1 MADISLDDLLKAKE
15 REFNAQTQT
24 QIQTVE
30 PSKEIAKVTQQTEII
45 SPEDRKRIDEIKN
58 AIDLTDSQASVQYG
72 VNAQRNIAEFSDTI
86 LNNIRSKDSGYVGEL
101 LSNLVVKVKGF
112 EVDGSSN
119 GSFIKKIPILGSLV
133 GKAQNMMAEYDK
145 LSVQVDKIQGELD
158 KARMVMLKDIVMF
171 DTMYDKNVEYFKEL
185 QLYIRAGEEKIQE
198 LQTHTIPRLRQEA
211 ANSQNQMA
219 VQLVSDFENAVSRF
233 EKKVHDLKLSKTIA
247 IQTAPQIRLIQN
259 NDKVLVD
266 KVQSAIFNTIP
277 LWKSQIVIA
286 LGLSRQQKVL
296 QMQREITNTT
306 NELLRRNAEMLK
318 QSTLETARETERGIV
333 DIETVKKVNDDLI
346 STIEETIKIQQEGRQ
361 KRKAA
366 EAELVQIEDRLKQTL
381 LAQPIIFINF
391 LFSVIFNPF
400 LMDI

>member
-1 MADISLDDLLKAKE
+1 MADINLDDLLKAKE
-15 REFNAQTQT
+15 REFNTQT
-24 QIQTVE
+24 AQIQPVE
-30 PSKEIAKVTQQTEII
+30 PQTEIAKVTQQTEMI
-45 SPEDRKRIDEIKN
+45 SPEDRRRIDEIKN
-58 AIDLTDSQASVQYG
+58 AIDLTNSQASVQYG

-86 LNNIRSKDSGYVGEL
+86 LNNIRSKDSGYVGDL

-112 EVDGSSN
+112 EVDSN
-119 GSFIKKIPILGSLV
+119 DKGSFIKKIPIIGSIV
-133 GKAQNMMAEYDK
+133 SSAKNMMAEYDK
-145 LSVQVDKIQGELD
+145 LSVQVDKIQAELD
-158 KARMVMLKDIVMF
+158 KARMLMLKDIVMF

-185 QLYIRAGEEKIQE
+185 QLYIKAGEEKIVE
-198 LQTHTIPRLRQEA
+198 LQTQTIPKLRMQA

-219 VQLVSDFENAVSRF
+219 VQLVSDFENAVRRF

-361 KRKAA
+361 KRKVA
-366 EAELVQIEDRLKQTL
+366 EAQLVQIEDRLKQTL
-381 LAQPIIFINF
+381 LAYR
-391 LFSVIFNPF
+391 
-400 LMDI
+400 

>member
-1 MADISLDDLLKAKE
+1 MADINLDDLLKAKE
-15 REFNAQTQT
+15 REFNTQT
-24 QIQTVE
+24 AQIQPVE
-30 PSKEIAKVTQQTEII
+30 PQTEIAKVTQQTEMI
-45 SPEDRKRIDEIKN
+45 SPEDRRRIDEIKN

-86 LNNIRSKDSGYVGEL
+86 LNNIRSKDSGYVGDL

-112 EVDGSSN
+112 EVDSN
-119 GSFIKKIPILGSLV
+119 DKGSFIKKIPIIGSIV
-133 GKAQNMMAEYDK
+133 SSAKNMMAEYDK
-145 LSVQVDKIQGELD
+145 LSVQVDKIQAELD
-158 KARMVMLKDIVMF
+158 KARMLMLKDIVMF

-185 QLYIRAGEEKIQE
+185 QLYIKAGEEKIVE
-198 LQTHTIPRLRQEA
+198 LQTQTIPKLRMQA

-366 EAELVQIEDRLKQTL
+366 EAQLVQIEDRLKQTL
-381 LAQPIIFINF
+381 LAHR
-391 LFSVIFNPF
+391 
-400 LMDI
+400 

>member
-1 MADISLDDLLKAKE
+1 MADISLDDLLKVKE

-30 PSKEIAKVTQQTEII
+30 PSKEIAKVTQQTELI
-45 SPEDRKRIDEIKN
+45 SPEDRKRIDKIKN

-145 LSVQVDKIQGELD
+145 LSVQVDKIQAELD

-198 LQTHTIPRLRQEA
+198 LQTQTIPRLRQEA
-211 ANSQNQMA
+211 ASSQNQMA

-381 LAQPIIFINF
+381 LAHR
-391 LFSVIFNPF
+391 
-400 LMDI
+400 

>member
-1 MADISLDDLLKAKE
+1 MADINLDDLLKAKE
-15 REFNAQTQT
+15 REFNTQT
-24 QIQTVE
+24 AQIQPVE
-30 PSKEIAKVTQQTEII
+30 PQTEIAKVTQQTEMI
-45 SPEDRKRIDEIKN
+45 SPEDRRRIDEIKN
-58 AIDLTDSQASVQYG
+58 AIDLTNSQASVQYG

-86 LNNIRSKDSGYVGEL
+86 LNKIRSKDSGYVGDL

-112 EVDGSSN
+112 EVDSN
-119 GSFIKKIPILGSLV
+119 DKGSFIKKIPIIGSIV
-133 GKAQNMMAEYDK
+133 SSAKNMMAEYDK
-145 LSVQVDKIQGELD
+145 LSVQVDKIQAELD
-158 KARMVMLKDIVMF
+158 KARMLMLKDIVMF

-185 QLYIRAGEEKIQE
+185 QLYIKAGEEKIVE
-198 LQTHTIPRLRQEA
+198 LQTQTIPKLRMQA

-366 EAELVQIEDRLKQTL
+366 EAQLVQIEDRLKQTL
-381 LAQPIIFINF
+381 LAHR
-391 LFSVIFNPF
+391 
-400 LMDI
+400 

>member
-15 REFNAQTQT
+15 REFNAQRQT

-72 VNAQRNIAEFSDTI
+72 INAQRNIAEFSDTI

-112 EVDGSSN
+112 EVDGSDS
-119 GSFIKKIPILGSLV
+119 GSFIKKIPIFGSLV

-198 LQTHTIPRLRQEA
+198 LQTQTIPRLRQEA

-333 DIETVKKVNDDLI
+333 DIETVKKVNDDSI

-381 LAQPIIFINF
+381 LAHR
-391 LFSVIFNPF
+391 
-400 LMDI
+400 

>member
-15 REFNAQTQT
+15 REFNTQTQT
-24 QIQTVE
+24 QIQPVE
-30 PSKEIAKVTQQTEII
+30 PSREIAKVTQQTEII

-58 AIDLTDSQASVQYG
+58 SIDLTDSQSSVQYG

-86 LNNIRSKDSGYVGEL
+86 LNNIRSKDSGYVGDL

-112 EVDGSSN
+112 EVDGKDS
-119 GSFIKKIPILGSLV
+119 GSFIKKIPIIGSLV

-145 LSVQVDKIQGELD
+145 LSVQVDKIQAELD
-158 KARMVMLKDIVMF
+158 KARMMMLKDIVMF

-185 QLYIRAGEEKIQE
+185 QLYIKAGEEKILE
-198 LQTHTIPRLRQEA
+198 LQTQTIPRLRQEA
-211 ANSQNQMA
+211 AASQNQMA

-259 NDKVLVD
+259 NDKILVD

-296 QMQREITNTT
+296 QMQREITDTT

-361 KRKAA
+361 KRKTA
-366 EAELVQIEDRLKQTL
+366 EAELIQIEDRLKQTL
-381 LAQPIIFINF
+381 LAHR
-391 LFSVIFNPF
+391 
-400 LMDI
+400 

>member
-15 REFNAQTQT
+15 REFNTQTQT
-24 QIQTVE
+24 QIQPVE
-30 PSKEIAKVTQQTEII
+30 PSREIAKVTQQTEII

-58 AIDLTDSQASVQYG
+58 SIDLTDSQSSVQYG

-86 LNNIRSKDSGYVGEL
+86 LNNIRSKDSGYVGDL

-112 EVDGSSN
+112 EVDGKDS
-119 GSFIKKIPILGSLV
+119 GSFIKKIPIIGSLV

-145 LSVQVDKIQGELD
+145 LSVQVDKIQAELN
-158 KARMVMLKDIVMF
+158 KARMMMLKDIVMF

-185 QLYIRAGEEKIQE
+185 QLYIKAGEEKILE
-198 LQTHTIPRLRQEA
+198 LQTQTIPRLRQEA
-211 ANSQNQMA
+211 AASQNQMA

-259 NDKVLVD
+259 NDKILVD

-296 QMQREITNTT
+296 QMQREITDTT

-361 KRKAA
+361 KRKTA
-366 EAELVQIEDRLKQTL
+366 EAELIQIEDRLKQTL
-381 LAQPIIFINF
+381 LAHR
-391 LFSVIFNPF
+391 
-400 LMDI
+400 

>member
-1 MADISLDDLLKAKE
+1 MADINLDDLLKAKE
-15 REFNAQTQT
+15 REFNTQT
-24 QIQTVE
+24 AQIQPVE
-30 PSKEIAKVTQQTEII
+30 PQTEIAKVTQQTEMI
-45 SPEDRKRIDEIKN
+45 SPEDRRRLDDIKN
-58 AIDLTDSQASVQYG
+58 ALDLPNSQASVQYG

-86 LNNIRSKDSGYVGEL
+86 LNNIRSKDSGYVGDL

-112 EVDGSSN
+112 EVDSN
-119 GSFIKKIPILGSLV
+119 DKGSFIKKIPIIGSIV
-133 GKAQNMMAEYDK
+133 SSAKNMMAEYDK
-145 LSVQVDKIQGELD
+145 LSVQVDKIQAELD
-158 KARMVMLKDIVMF
+158 KARMLMLKDIVMF

-185 QLYIRAGEEKIQE
+185 QLYIKAGEEKIVE
-198 LQTHTIPRLRQEA
+198 LQTQTIPKLRMQA

-366 EAELVQIEDRLKQTL
+366 EAQLVQIEDRLKQTL
-381 LAQPIIFINF
+381 LAHR
-391 LFSVIFNPF
+391 
-400 LMDI
+400 

>member
-1 MADISLDDLLKAKE
+1 MADINLDDLLKAKE
-15 REFNAQTQT
+15 REFNTQT
-24 QIQTVE
+24 AQIQPVE
-30 PSKEIAKVTQQTEII
+30 PQTEIAKVTQQTEMI
-45 SPEDRKRIDEIKN
+45 SPEDRRRIDEIKN
-58 AIDLTDSQASVQYG
+58 AIDLTNSQASVQYG

-86 LNNIRSKDSGYVGEL
+86 LNNIRSKDSGYVGDL

-112 EVDGSSN
+112 EVDSN
-119 GSFIKKIPILGSLV
+119 DKGSFIKKIPIIGSIV
-133 GKAQNMMAEYDK
+133 SSAKNMMAEYDK
-145 LSVQVDKIQGELD
+145 LSVQVDKIQAELD
-158 KARMVMLKDIVMF
+158 KARMLMLKDIVMF

-185 QLYIRAGEEKIQE
+185 QLYIKAGEEKIVE
-198 LQTHTIPRLRQEA
+198 LQTQTIPKLRMQA
-211 ANSQNQMA
+211 AKSQNQMA

-366 EAELVQIEDRLKQTL
+366 EAQLVQIEDRLKQTL
-381 LAQPIIFINF
+381 LAHR
-391 LFSVIFNPF
+391 
-400 LMDI
+400 

>member
-1 MADISLDDLLKAKE
+1 MADINLDDLLKAKE
-15 REFNAQTQT
+15 REFNTQT
-24 QIQTVE
+24 AQIQPVE
-30 PSKEIAKVTQQTEII
+30 PQTEIAKVTQQTEMI
-45 SPEDRKRIDEIKN
+45 SPEDRRRIDEIKN
-58 AIDLTDSQASVQYG
+58 AIDLTNSQASVQYG
-72 VNAQRNIAEFSDTI
+72 VNARRNIAEFSDTI
-86 LNNIRSKDSGYVGEL
+86 LNNIRSKDSGYVGDL

-112 EVDGSSN
+112 EVDSN
-119 GSFIKKIPILGSLV
+119 DKGSFIKKIPIIGSIV
-133 GKAQNMMAEYDK
+133 SSAKNMMAEYDK
-145 LSVQVDKIQGELD
+145 LSVQVDKIQAELD
-158 KARMVMLKDIVMF
+158 KARMLMLKDIVMF

-185 QLYIRAGEEKIQE
+185 QLYIKAGEEKIVE
-198 LQTHTIPRLRQEA
+198 LQTQTIPKLRMQA

-366 EAELVQIEDRLKQTL
+366 EAQLVQIEDRLKQTL
-381 LAQPIIFINF
+381 LAHR
-391 LFSVIFNPF
+391 
-400 LMDI
+400 

>member
-1 MADISLDDLLKAKE
+1 MADINLDDLLKAKE
-15 REFNAQTQT
+15 REFNTQT
-24 QIQTVE
+24 AQIQPVE
-30 PSKEIAKVTQQTEII
+30 PQTEIAKVTQQTEMI
-45 SPEDRKRIDEIKN
+45 SPEDRRRIDEIKN
-58 AIDLTDSQASVQYG
+58 AIDLTNSQASVQYG

-86 LNNIRSKDSGYVGEL
+86 LNNIRSKDSGYVGDL

-112 EVDGSSN
+112 EVDSN
-119 GSFIKKIPILGSLV
+119 DKGSFIKKIPIIGSIV
-133 GKAQNMMAEYDK
+133 SSAKNMMAEYDK
-145 LSVQVDKIQGELD
+145 LSVQVDKIQAELD
-158 KARMVMLKDIVMF
+158 KARMLMLKDIVMF

-185 QLYIRAGEEKIQE
+185 QLYIKAGEEKIVE
-198 LQTHTIPRLRQEA
+198 LQTQTIPKLRMQA

-233 EKKVHDLKLSKTIA
+233 EKNVHDLKLSKTIA

-366 EAELVQIEDRLKQTL
+366 EAQLVQIEDRLKQTL
-381 LAQPIIFINF
+381 LAHR
-391 LFSVIFNPF
+391 
-400 LMDI
+400 

>member
-1 MADISLDDLLKAKE
+1 MADINLDDLLKAKE
-15 REFNAQTQT
+15 REFNTQT
-24 QIQTVE
+24 AQIQPVE
-30 PSKEIAKVTQQTEII
+30 PQTEIAKVTQQTEMI
-45 SPEDRKRIDEIKN
+45 SPEDRRRIDEIKN
-58 AIDLTDSQASVQYG
+58 AIDLTNSQASVQYG

-86 LNNIRSKDSGYVGEL
+86 LNNIRSKDSGYVGDL

-112 EVDGSSN
+112 EVDSN
-119 GSFIKKIPILGSLV
+119 DKGSFIKKIPIIRSIV
-133 GKAQNMMAEYDK
+133 SSAKNMMAEYDK
-145 LSVQVDKIQGELD
+145 LSVQVDKIQAELD
-158 KARMVMLKDIVMF
+158 KARMLMLKDIVMF

-185 QLYIRAGEEKIQE
+185 QLYIKAGEEKIVE
-198 LQTHTIPRLRQEA
+198 LQTQTIPKLRMQA

-366 EAELVQIEDRLKQTL
+366 EAQLIQIEDRLKQTL
-381 LAQPIIFINF
+381 LAHR
-391 LFSVIFNPF
+391 
-400 LMDI
+400 

>member
-1 MADISLDDLLKAKE
+1 MADINLDDLLKAKE
-15 REFNAQTQT
+15 REFNTQT
-24 QIQTVE
+24 AQIQPVE
-30 PSKEIAKVTQQTEII
+30 PQTEIAKVTQQTEMI
-45 SPEDRKRIDEIKN
+45 SPEDRRRIDEIKN
-58 AIDLTDSQASVQYG
+58 AIDLTNSQASVQYG

-86 LNNIRSKDSGYVGEL
+86 LNNIRSKDSGYVGDL

-112 EVDGSSN
+112 EVDSN
-119 GSFIKKIPILGSLV
+119 DKGSFIKKIPIIGSIV
-133 GKAQNMMAEYDK
+133 SSAKNMMAEYDK
-145 LSVQVDKIQGELD
+145 LSVQVDKIQAELD
-158 KARMVMLKDIVMF
+158 KARMLMLKDIVMF

-185 QLYIRAGEEKIQE
+185 QLYIKAGEEKIVE
-198 LQTHTIPRLRQEA
+198 LQRQTIPKLRMQA

-366 EAELVQIEDRLKQTL
+366 EAQLIQIEDRLKQTL
-381 LAQPIIFINF
+381 LAHR
-391 LFSVIFNPF
+391 
-400 LMDI
+400 

>member
-112 EVDGSSN
+112 EVDGSNN

-198 LQTHTIPRLRQEA
+198 LQTQTIPRLRQEA

-381 LAQPIIFINF
+381 LAHR
-391 LFSVIFNPF
+391 
-400 LMDI
+400 

>member
-1 MADISLDDLLKAKE
+1 M
-15 REFNAQTQT
+15 
-24 QIQTVE
+24 
-30 PSKEIAKVTQQTEII
+30 
-45 SPEDRKRIDEIKN
+45 
-58 AIDLTDSQASVQYG
+58 
-72 VNAQRNIAEFSDTI
+72 

-198 LQTHTIPRLRQEA
+198 LQTQTIPRLRQEA

-381 LAQPIIFINF
+381 LAHR
-391 LFSVIFNPF
+391 
-400 LMDI
+400 